1 MKRYKMIVLSNAT
14 PGRDEQFNEW
24 YTKEHIYDVI
34 KVPGFMA
41 AQRFRAVRE
50 PGSPET
56 KFQYL
61 AVYELEADDVD
72 AALADLAD
80 RYGKPQMAA
89 SDALDP
95 TTYVMVCEALTP
107 LVNK

>member
-1 MKRYKMIVLSNAT
+1 
-14 PGRDEQFNEW
+14 
-24 YTKEHIYDVI
+24 
-34 KVPGFMA
+34 VPGFMA

-80 RYGKPQMAA
+80 RYGKPQMPA